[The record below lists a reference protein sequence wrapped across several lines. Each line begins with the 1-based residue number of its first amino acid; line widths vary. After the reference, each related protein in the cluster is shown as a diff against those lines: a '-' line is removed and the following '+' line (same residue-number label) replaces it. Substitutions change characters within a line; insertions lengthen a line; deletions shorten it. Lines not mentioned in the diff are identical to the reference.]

1 MARTRL
7 LLSGIHSAVAK
18 QYLDI
23 RRNLRRAPETINHLE
38 EQMKKDLMSQL
49 STVWMMSYER
59 DRQHLSVN
67 DLKERNAKGEEILPE
82 DTIRRN
88 RNEIRKGR
96 FRQLPWK
103 FPPGP
108 QGLYWALGYILK
120 GHYLCH

>member
-1 MARTRL
+1 MERTKL

-67 DLKERNAKGEEILPE
+67 DLKERNVKGE
-82 DTIRRN
+82 
-88 RNEIRKGR
+88 
-96 FRQLPWK
+96 
-103 FPPGP
+103 
-108 QGLYWALGYILK
+108 
-120 GHYLCH
+120 